1 MPFSSRA
8 LVQFDVKPVELRAD
22 AADIS
27 LGLAM
32 MALSYGCVG
41 FEIESGELTAEELS
55 RAHLFLGPDMTYRL
69 GILPRSFDEA
79 TIECDDD
86 DWELRVR
93 QHELRTSAVKA
104 ENDALWKKARPK
116 WEANRSYTEAK
127 LSSALQ
133 RLRIAFYTKDA
144 TADDDLRDTVGELGD
159 SFKDFRACEQSLLSI
174 QQKLQD
180 GQTYFDPPPSPSRKT
195 PYSRILRGPHRDSVT
210 PAGFPCF
217 HDHSADHDSPT
228 LATEQWLRKHGR
240 DGRLAFSGV
249 PSDELIV
256 GARSALGVGR
266 RPHLIPASCFA
277 KKVGFDMEADRIY
290 PVSEGS
296 EEYMAFVDELGS
308 ALNRKPEIDS
318 SEFNAWSNVTVDAKQ
333 FRTLLRQQDSKTEL
347 GTRTTTRQEKMM
359 IQKLVDLIHSKGNPS
374 LDEAAASIGRNKK
387 GTVFKRVCKQAC
399 ERTGYVFKQGR
410 RPNGSA

>member
-1 MPFSSRA
+1 MPISLRA
-8 LVQFDVKPVELRAD
+8 SLQFEVKPLELPVD
-22 AADIS
+22 AADIP

-55 RAHLFLGPDMTYRL
+55 RTHLFLGPDSTYRL
-69 GILPRSFDEA
+69 GILPKSSDEH
-79 TIECDDD
+79 TVECDDE

-93 QHELRTSAVKA
+93 QHELRAIAVKA
-104 ENDALWKKARPK
+104 ENEALWEKARPK
-116 WEANRSYTEAK
+116 WEANRSYMAVK
-127 LSSALQ
+127 FSSALQ
-133 RLRIAFYTKDA
+133 RLRVAFYIKDA
-144 TADDDLRDTVGELGD
+144 PADADLQDAVGELGD
-159 SFKDFRACEQSLLSI
+159 SFNDFRTYEQSLLAI

-180 GQTYFDPPPSPSRKT
+180 GQTYVDPPPSPSRKT
-195 PYSRILRGPHRDSVT
+195 PYSRILRGPHRDRVT
-210 PAGFPCF
+210 PAGFACF

-228 LATEQWLRKHGR
+228 PATEQWLRKHGR

-249 PSDELIV
+249 PSGELIV
-256 GARSALGVGR
+256 GARSALGIGR
-266 RPHLIPASCFA
+266 RPQLIPASCFA

-308 ALNRKPEIDS
+308 ALTRQPEIDS
-318 SEFNAWSNVTVDAKQ
+318 SEFNAWSNVTVDAEQ
-333 FRTLLRQQDSKTEL
+333 FRTLLRQQDSKTEP
-347 GTRTTTRQEKMM
+347 GTRTTSNQEKIM

-374 LDEAAASIGRNKK
+374 LDEAAACIGRNKK
-387 GTVFKRVCKQAC
+387 GSVFKRVCIQAC

-410 RPNGSA
+410 RPNGRA